1 MAEKILIVDDDPETV
16 KFLKLVLERQGYLIL
31 EAANGMQAL
40 KTAHSERP
48 DLIVLDVMMPG
59 MDGFEVA
66 RSLRNH
72 PDTASIPI
80 LMFTAK
86 TQMQDKL
93 AGYESGVDIYL
104 TKPVHPVELQANIKA
119 LLLQRKSASEAHEK
133 KGYVLGVLSAKGG
146 QGVSTIAL
154 NLAITYH
161 QKQNCKVIAC
171 ELRPGYGSWAQE
183 LDLNVPNGLINL
195 LRLSPQDITASVV
208 EGEFVQTKFGIHLLL
223 SSNNSEDV
231 ELSTAVAQLNAIL
244 HQLPQLAPLV
254 ILDIGTNFLPGYEV
268 VINACDEIL
277 VITETQPP
285 AVKRT
290 HLLANELRS
299 KSFGSAKPMN
309 IIIVNRTRAD
319 MSLSMTQVE
328 NIIGQSV
335 ALGFPP
341 VGELA
346 FRSSEMSVPLV
357 LVQSEGIINQQFV
370 ILTDQIAHRVSLA
383 SSPFK

>member
-16 KFLKLVLERQGYLIL
+16 KFLRLVLERQGYLIL
-31 EAANGMQAL
+31 EAVNGMQAL

-72 PDTASIPI
+72 PDTTTIPI

-86 TQMQDKL
+86 TQVEDKL

-119 LLLQRKSASEAHEK
+119 LIQQRKTKSEARGK
-133 KGYVLGVLSAKGG
+133 KGYILGVMSAKGG
-146 QGVSTIAL
+146 QGVSTVTL
-154 NLAITYH
+154 NLAITYQ
-161 QKQNCKVIAC
+161 QKNNTKVIAS

-183 LDLNVPNGLINL
+183 LDLRLNNGLINL
-195 LRLSPQDITASVV
+195 LRLSPQDITASTV
-208 EGEFVQTKFGIHLLL
+208 EGELMQTKYGVHLLL
-223 SSNNSEDV
+223 ASNNSGEV
-231 ELSTAVAQLNAIL
+231 EFATAVDQLGAIL
-244 HQLPQLAPLV
+244 EQLPLLASLV
-254 ILDIGTNFLPGYEV
+254 VLDIGTNFLPGFEV
-268 VINACDEIL
+268 IANACDEIL
-277 VITETQPP
+277 LVTETQPSS
-285 AVKRT
+285 VKRT
-290 HLLANELRS
+290 HLIANELRS
-299 KSFGSAKPMN
+299 KGFGSAKPMN
-309 IIIVNRTRAD
+309 IIIVNRTHAD

-341 VGELA
+341 AAELA
-346 FRSSEMSVPLV
+346 FRSSEMSVPMA
-357 LVQSEGIINQQFV
+357 LVQPEGIIAQQFV
-370 ILTDQIAHRVSLA
+370 ILADQIAHRVGMA
-383 SSPFK
+383 A